1 MGITSN
7 RFPVAPFP
15 RIPAPCATKL
25 TLAFILFFFRNV
37 TMPPPP
43 RHRVS
48 TSARPS
54 ATTPMSERQQM
65 ALLMQMTSSSE
76 AGKSSGLKQSRNNKC
91 CYCSILE
98 LSPNS
103 QTVKPKDRNERGETA
118 LHICAKKG
126 DLEAAKKLLES
137 GVSPNVTDFAGK
149 YSSLQLKLPVFLIFI
164 ICQAGLPCTRPLTM
178 VTWRPRS
185 SSSSTAPT

>member
-1 MGITSN
+1 
-7 RFPVAPFP
+7 
-15 RIPAPCATKL
+15 
-25 TLAFILFFFRNV
+25 
-37 TMPPPP
+37 MPPPP
-43 RHRVS
+43 RHRIS

-76 AGKSSGLKQSRNNKC
+76 AGKPCQPKQCRGVALTICS
-91 CYCSILE
+91 CSILE

-103 QTVKPKDRNERGETA
+103 QATKPKDRNERGETA

-149 YSSLQLKLPVFLIFI
+149 PRFQPQSTVSVMFLFVRLDSPARSHQPRPFGDRATPH
-164 ICQAGLPCTRPLTM
+164 QARRQCE
-178 VTWRPRS
+178 RS
-185 SSSSTAPT
+185 RAR